1 MRVLVGCLLMVGAWS
16 GEGPQQAQVPTLV
29 DRIVAV
35 VNNDIITLSDVRS
48 ARVLML
54 VPASDA
60 DDAIVRTLVDRR
72 LVLTEMRRFQAPEP
86 APDVVAARVSAWET
100 TLGGADPPTLAAS
113 AGVPL
118 SFVERWL
125 ADDLRREVYLQQ
137 RFAALDGDRR
147 AEAIRTW
154 IDGLR
159 TRADIVYR

>member
-1 MRVLVGCLLMVGAWS
+1 MGVLAGSLLVVCAWS
-16 GEGPQQAQVPTLV
+16 AQAQVPVSTTM

-48 ARVLML
+48 ARLLQL
-54 VPASDA
+54 VPSTDT
-60 DDAIVRTLVDRR
+60 DDTIVRTLVDRR

-86 APDVVAARVSAWET
+86 AREVVAARVQAWEA
-100 TLGGADPPTLAAS
+100 TLGGADPAALATS
-113 AGVPL
+113 AGVSL
-118 SFVERWL
+118 TFVERWL
-125 ADDLRREVYLQQ
+125 ADDLRRETYLQQ

-147 AEAIRTW
+147 AEAIRGW

>member
-1 MRVLVGCLLMVGAWS
+1 MGVLAGSLLVMYVWS
-16 GEGPQQAQVPTLV
+16 AQVPVPTTV

-35 VNNDIITLSDVRS
+35 VNNDIITLSDVRA
-48 ARVLML
+48 ARLLQL
-54 VPASDA
+54 VPATES

-86 APDVVAARVSAWET
+86 APDVLAARVQVWQS
-100 TLGGADPPTLAAS
+100 TLGGAAPAALLAS
-113 AGVPL
+113 SGVSL
-118 SFVERWL
+118 GFVERWL

-147 AEAIRTW
+147 ADAIRVW

-159 TRADIVYR
+159 SRADIVYR